1 MPLNEEQCEQLI
13 NRIGEDEAII
23 LFRHMLLGNP
33 EDALLAENEA
43 LQWLRDGNDND
54 NWVTDETDDDEDDD
68 DEDEDEDE
76 DTDTEIDDD
85 DLLWIDANG
94 QTEMP
99 IVLNGELYV
108 IWNDRDIHL
117 NGRLVGHIDED
128 RRYMINGI
136 IIGGRI

>member
-13 NRIGEDEAII
+13 NRIGEDESTR

-54 NWVTDETDDDEDDD
+54 NWVTDETDDNED
-68 DEDEDEDE
+68 DEDE